1 MNDNIS
7 YDSEKFKSMI
17 HYIISRCHTRD
28 NFARVVLY
36 KLLYFSDFDNYEKY
50 EKPISGETYIRKQMG
65 PVPSHFFEA
74 IGELIDEGKI
84 AESSERVINYLKYK
98 YSSLTDPDISLLSSD
113 EIQVMDDTINKLSH
127 FYSEEISKYSHG
139 DIPWRLAKDGEI
151 LNYEAV
157 FYRDPEY
164 SVREYDD

>member
-1 MNDNIS
+1 MNENII

-17 HYIISRCHTRD
+17 HYIISRCHTKD

-74 IGELIDEGKI
+74 IHELIDEGKI
-84 AESSERVINYLKYK
+84 DESPERVINYSKYK
-98 YSSLTDPDISLLSSD
+98 YSS
-113 EIQVMDDTINKLSH
+113 
-127 FYSEEISKYSHG
+127 
-139 DIPWRLAKDGEI
+139 
-151 LNYEAV
+151 
-157 FYRDPEY
+157 
-164 SVREYDD
+164 